1 MTIVASPDQIFRSTA
16 TNSTCRVATTLLG
29 IHHPPAR
36 GCGALG
42 GSPAQGRGDGSC
54 PLYKPRFSPD
64 GERPS
69 GLKMPGGR
77 PLTPLLLGPVRPSIS
92 RAPRAVLWAVP
103 CGF

>member
-29 IHHPPAR
+29 FHNPPER

-54 PLYKPRFSPD
+54 SLYKGPLLPTPHRLGRCPGGGPQAERRERSVQ
-64 GERPS
+64 RPS
-69 GLKMPGGR
+69 RSHGGR
-77 PLTPLLLGPVRPSIS
+77 PG
-92 RAPRAVLWAVP
+92 
-103 CGF
+103 GGG